1 MKNKK
6 GFTLIELLV
15 VIALMLSILGI
26 AVVSLM
32 NVSNKKKKESWQ
44 QVKGQIETAAVE
56 YFTANEYLFEGLQSG
71 SKGTI
76 SVGKLVSED
85 YLNKVTNPDTGK
97 AVSMCALVEITKDGE
112 KYNATFDNTTSES
125 QEVECENNNNIITVS
140 EPGAPEF
147 EIMDVCKNKNG
158 SEIPSQNGFCY
169 SETFSVENLKANGKI
184 TSKKYCV
191 GTGTSCNATNDFT
204 DSFDGAD
211 KTVKNGI
218 VGITLTNQSGTK
230 TTKYKGYKIDRTA
243 PTGTVG
249 LSRSS
254 GVSYNSNTPKLVIK
268 AIDNESGLSTA
279 SFENAKNPTSRE
291 NSWDLSKIS
300 GNSWNPTVNN
310 FVIYKG
316 PGLTN
321 QYENGSGDVIG
332 EGTVNLTVTDKV
344 GNVGILRNNEYRLY
358 KNCTETTKTVSEGEY
373 GSCSAACG
381 GGTKTRTDTTNVKD
395 KYISGV
401 SCPGDGATNKVTEK
415 CNTQGCCSK
424 TKETGKVNWG
434 EWSSKCNSSDEQ
446 TRKGTKNLVSA
457 YDSSV
462 PCGTTTK
469 NDSKSCDLTPEIE
482 KVQFR
487 YNKSKCP
494 KGWVEIKYSG
504 INMAKYTASFTYSH
518 TAQGTTATASTLTDD
533 SNSLT
538 ETFCRGYGS
547 VKKNVMSFI
556 VTFKNK
562 SNNKTKKYSGK
573 CKYSKMFNSD
583 NSYNSSW
590 HDCTMD

>member
-1 MKNKK
+1 MKKK
-6 GFTLIELLV
+6 NGFTLIELLV

-26 AVVSLM
+26 AVVSLI
-32 NVSNKKKKESWQ
+32 NTSNKKKKESWE

-56 YFTANEYLFEGLQSG
+56 YFTANEYLFEGLQNG
-71 SKGTI
+71 SSGTI
-76 SVGKLVSED
+76 SVGKLVNED

-97 AVSMCALVEITKDGE
+97 SVSMCALVNITKDGE
-112 KYNATFDNTTSES
+112 KYNATFDNDSTES
-125 QEVECENNNNIITVS
+125 QVANCESNNIITVS

-147 EIMDVCKNKNG
+147 EIKDVCKNKKG
-158 SEIPSQNGFCY
+158 SDIGKQNGYCY
-169 SETFSVENLKANGKI
+169 SETFSVNVTKANGKI
-184 TSKKYCV
+184 ISKKYCV
-191 GTGTSCNATNDFT
+191 GTGTSCNATTDFT
-204 DSFDGAD
+204 DSFAGSD
-211 KTVKNGI
+211 KTVDNGV
-218 VGITLTNQSGTK
+218 VGITLINQSGAK
-230 TTKYKGYKIDRTA
+230 TTKYKGYKIDRTS
-243 PTGTVG
+243 PTGTVT

-254 GVSYNSNTPKLVIK
+254 NVSYNSNTPKLTINTK
-268 AIDNESGLSTA
+268 DKESGLSTA
-279 SFENAKNPTSRE
+279 SFKNAKNPTSGK
-291 NSWDLSKIS
+291 NSWNIS
-300 GNSWNPTVNN
+300 GYNWNPTVNN

-316 PGLTN
+316 PGLKN
-321 QYENGSGDVIG
+321 QYKNGSGDTIG

-344 GNVGILRNNEYRLY
+344 GNVGILRNNKYVLY
-358 KNCTETTKTVSEGEY
+358 SKCSKTTKNVSKGEY

-401 SCPGDGATNKVTEK
+401 SCPGDGVTNKVTAK

-434 EWSSKCNSSDEQ
+434 SWSSKCNSSDER

-462 PCGTTTK
+462 SCGTTTK
-469 NDSKSCDLTPEIE
+469 YDSKTCDLTPEID

-494 KGWVEIKYSG
+494 NGWVEIRYSG

-518 TAQGTTATASTLTDD
+518 TVQGTTATASTLTDD

-547 VKKNVMSFI
+547 SKKNVMSFN

-562 SNNKTKKYSGK
+562 SNHKTRKYSGK
-573 CKYSKMFNSD
+573 CKYSKMFNRD
-583 NSYNSSW
+583 NSHNSSW
-590 HDCTMD
+590 HDCSMN

>member
-1 MKNKK
+1 MKKK
-6 GFTLIELLV
+6 NGFTLIELLV

-26 AVVSLM
+26 AVVSLI
-32 NVSNKKKKESWQ
+32 NTSNKKKKESWE

-56 YFTANEYLFEGLQSG
+56 YFTANEYLFEGLQNG
-71 SKGTI
+71 SSGTI
-76 SVGKLVSED
+76 SVGKLVNED

-97 AVSMCALVEITKDGE
+97 SVSMCALVNITKDGE
-112 KYNATFDNTTSES
+112 KYNATFDNASTES
-125 QEVECENNNNIITVS
+125 QVANCESNNIITVS

-147 EIMDVCKNKNG
+147 EIKDVCKNKSKSN
-158 SEIPSQNGFCY
+158 IKKQNGYCY
-169 SETFSVENLKANGKI
+169 SETFSVDNLKANGKI

-191 GTGTSCNATNDFT
+191 GTGTSCNATTDFT
-204 DSFDGAD
+204 DSFAGAD
-211 KTVKNGI
+211 KTVNNGV
-218 VGITLTNQSGTK
+218 VGITLINQSGAK
-230 TTKYKGYKIDRTA
+230 TTKYKGYKIDRTS
-243 PTGTVG
+243 PTGTVS

-254 GVSYNSNTPKLVIK
+254 NVSYNSNTPKLTINTK
-268 AIDNESGLSTA
+268 DSESGLSTA
-279 SFENAKNPTSRE
+279 SFKNAKNPTSGK
-291 NSWDLSKIS
+291 NSWNIS
-300 GNSWNPTVNN
+300 GYNWNPTVNN

-316 PGLTN
+316 PGLKN
-321 QYENGSGDVIG
+321 QYKNGSGDTIG

-344 GNVGILRNNEYRLY
+344 GNVGILRNNKYVLY
-358 KNCTETTKTVSEGEY
+358 SKCSKTTKNVSKGEY

-401 SCPGDGATNKVTEK
+401 SCPGDGVTNKVTAK

-434 EWSSKCNSSDEQ
+434 SWSSKCNSSDER

-462 PCGTTTK
+462 SCGTTTK
-469 NDSKSCDLTPEIE
+469 YDSKTCDLTPEID

-494 KGWVEIKYSG
+494 NGWVEIRYSG

-518 TAQGTTATASTLTDD
+518 TVQGTTATASTLTDD

-547 VKKNVMSFI
+547 SKKNVMSFN

-562 SNNKTKKYSGK
+562 SNHKTRKYSGK
-573 CKYSKMFNSD
+573 CKYSKMFNRD
-583 NSYNSSW
+583 NSHNSSW
-590 HDCTMD
+590 HDCSMN

>member
-1 MKNKK
+1 MKKK
-6 GFTLIELLV
+6 NGFTLIELLV

-26 AVVSLM
+26 AVVSLI
-32 NVSNKKKKESWQ
+32 NTSNKKKKESWE

-56 YFTANEYLFEGLQSG
+56 YFTANEYLFEGLQNDS
-71 SKGTI
+71 SGTI
-76 SVGKLVSED
+76 SVGKLVNED

-97 AVSMCALVEITKDGE
+97 SVSMCALVNITKDGE
-112 KYNATFDNTTSES
+112 KYNATFDNDSTES
-125 QEVECENNNNIITVS
+125 QVANCESNNIITVS

-147 EIMDVCKNKNG
+147 KIEDTCKNKDGFNIG
-158 SEIPSQNGFCY
+158 KQNGYCY
-169 SETFSVENLKANGKI
+169 SETFSVNVKKAHGKI

-191 GTGTSCNATNDFT
+191 GTGTSCNATTDYT
-204 DSFDGAD
+204 DSFDGAN
-211 KTVKNGI
+211 KTVNNGV
-218 VGITLTNQSGTK
+218 VGITLINQSGAK
-230 TTKYKGYKIDRTA
+230 TTKYKGYKIDRTS
-243 PTGTVG
+243 PTGTVT

-254 GVSYNSNTPKLVIK
+254 NVSYNSNTPKLTINTK
-268 AIDNESGLSTA
+268 DKESGLSTA
-279 SFENAKNPTSRE
+279 SFKNAKNPTSG
-291 NSWDLSKIS
+291 K
-300 GNSWNPTVNN
+300 NSWNISGYNWKTTVNN

-316 PGLTN
+316 PGLKN
-321 QYENGSGDVIG
+321 QYKNGSGDTIG
-332 EGTVNLTVTDKV
+332 EETVNLTVTDKV
-344 GNVGILRNNEYRLY
+344 GNEGILRNNKYVLY
-358 KNCTETTKTVSEGEY
+358 SKCSKTTKNVSKGEY

-401 SCPGDGATNKVTEK
+401 SCPGDGVTNKVTAK

-434 EWSSKCNSSDEQ
+434 SWSSKCNSSDER

-462 PCGTTTK
+462 SCGTTTK
-469 NDSKSCDLTPEIE
+469 YDSKTCDLTPEID

-494 KGWVEIKYSG
+494 KGWVEIRYSG

-518 TAQGTTATASTLTDD
+518 TVQGTTATASTLTDD

-547 VKKNVMSFI
+547 SKKNVMSFN

-562 SNNKTKKYSGK
+562 SNHKTRKYSGK
-573 CKYSKMFNSD
+573 CKYSKMFNRD
-583 NSYNSSW
+583 NSHNSSW
-590 HDCTMD
+590 HDCSMN